1 MRFLTFAA
9 ILLLFSGPVIAEETT
24 PPEKVGLSS
33 KHLEKIDQGLKDHIA
48 EGKING
54 ASLSIMRKGK
64 LVYHKAFGT
73 RGGDAAKG
81 PLKVNDIHRIY
92 SMTKPITSVGIMML
106 VEKGKI
112 NLNDPVSRYIP
123 AFSRSKVLKQGQL
136 LPVEKAITIKD
147 LLRHT
152 SGIVYGFFGDTEAR
166 TEYKKIN
173 LYDINKPTAQIID
186 EIASLPLEHQ
196 PGTTWEYSHS
206 TDVLGHIIEIVSGQK
221 LDTYLSEKILSP
233 LGMKD
238 TAFSVPLAKKNRVV
252 EPTFQ
257 GLSDPFADRNY
268 LSGGGGLFSTSE
280 DYLKFTSMMLNK
292 GIYDGTRYLEEK
304 TIEMMTSN
312 QLGSI
317 RPGNY
322 DLLGKE
328 NGFGL
333 GVSIRLTKDGQPAG
347 SKGDYWWGGYAG
359 TYFWIDPQK
368 EMIAVYMMQQPDQR
382 RAMRSLIRNWVYAAL
397 MD

>member
-9 ILLLFSGPVIAEETT
+9 ILLLFSGPVVATETI
-24 PPEKVGLSS
+24 PPEQVGLSS

-48 EGKING
+48 KGKING

-73 RGGDAAKG
+73 RGADAATG
-81 PLKVNDIHRIY
+81 PLKANDIHRIY

-106 VEKGKI
+106 VEEGKI

-123 AFSRSKVLKQGQL
+123 AFSTSKVLNQGQL
-136 LPVEKAITIKD
+136 LPVEKAITVKD

-238 TAFSVPLAKKNRVV
+238 TAFSVPLTKKNRVV
-252 EPTFQ
+252 EPTYQ

-280 DYLKFTSMMLNK
+280 DYLKFTAMMLNK
-292 GIYDGTRYLEEK
+292 GAYDGTRYLKEK
-304 TIEMMTSN
+304 TVEMMTSN
-312 QLGSI
+312 QLGTI

-333 GVSIRLTKDGQPAG
+333 GFSVRLIKDGQPAG